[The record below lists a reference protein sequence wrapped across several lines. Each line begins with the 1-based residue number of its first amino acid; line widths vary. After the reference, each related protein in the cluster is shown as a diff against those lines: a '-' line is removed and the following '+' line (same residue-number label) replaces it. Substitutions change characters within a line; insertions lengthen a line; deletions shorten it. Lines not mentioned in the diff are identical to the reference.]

1 MDEKKALEISDKLF
15 SVVHF
20 LELPHDDINKTV
32 CVPRRWGDAK
42 GKNIMRHIKYP
53 IEDAYQT
60 EIRVRKQEKPSKD
73 WGTYEVVEL
82 AVVGSYE
89 DAESEIAKRNK
100 RETAKKKKYASK
112 VKDTK
117 KLGTTMKAQTKK
129 RNITKEK
136 MHENVELA
144 KKYQLLFGGEDDPKT
159 TKTQTN
165 FNEGYSTSNNTH
177 NHRTNGQAYC
187 CKEYP
192 GVFSN
197 PWHNQNCFY
206 KPRLTEGFKIY
217 INGIDVNTYPHISVH
232 IVPTIIEPCNHNN
245 LAQIPPQYCQNFN
258 HLPSGLFIPGPSTQ
272 PVFNQGIRVRS
283 QINEENNSQMRKDPS
298 SGQMTEKTNN
308 RNSSYTQTENDSNV
322 SQQVQ
327 TNRTSNS
334 ESQTESCATNI
345 VTEKTNN
352 RNSSYTQTD
361 IDSNVSQKIQ
371 TNKTSNSES
380 QTESCATDIVTEKTN
395 NRKRS
400 YTQTENDSNV
410 SQQVQTNKSSNS
422 ESQTGSFATN
432 IVTEKTNNRNS
443 SYTQTENDS
452 NVSQQVQTN
461 KSSNSESQTGSF
473 ATNIVT
479 EKTNNRNSSYTQTEN
494 DSNVSQHSQQVQ
506 TNKTSNSES
515 QTGSCFSPILTDK
528 TNNSNSS
535 QTENDSNQISEK
547 AIQNKRKNKSHT
559 ASASTTSTEFNSRQ
573 NPENGTN
580 NGERR
585 SETPVNRQ
593 QSTDKISSQTPT
605 PLNSNPLQS
614 QSNTSHPTVRK
625 NIPDNTK
632 NKLPHQRRIS
642 SNMTPIEQTQY
653 LYISRSSTSQAVI
666 NISRNSEEQI
676 RRNEGNKLPMHG
688 QYYSNKQTDKHV
700 PSSRYNTHAPPV
712 LRVENNRNSE
722 KGPTERK
729 SYSTLPSHA
738 SETQAN
744 LSPRPVERE
753 RDTCNPQFR
762 IHDTTIRQLGSNNK
776 RKSSGVEPQTCD
788 PKRVQIVA
796 RAQPTN
802 HAGQVTNTNT
812 RPLFPPPLIEIP
824 YSPRLKV
831 NGQPLSENRHSNQ
844 RKDVHEKANEQS
856 HMHVQNHCNVNQKEV
871 QGNAGE
877 NNSIRIVN
885 SFSVSSDRNGHYNHE
900 ETPPPSIPLDL
911 QNYRTMGRN
920 LFSLLERQIYK
931 RT

>member
-112 VKDTK
+112 VKGKDTK

-298 SGQMTEKTNN
+298 SGQM
-308 RNSSYTQTENDSNV
+308 
-322 SQQVQ
+322 
-327 TNRTSNS
+327 
-334 ESQTESCATNI
+334 
-345 VTEKTNN
+345 
-352 RNSSYTQTD
+352 
-361 IDSNVSQKIQ
+361 
-371 TNKTSNSES
+371 
-380 QTESCATDIVTEKTN
+380 
-395 NRKRS
+395 
-400 YTQTENDSNV
+400 
-410 SQQVQTNKSSNS
+410 
-422 ESQTGSFATN
+422 
-432 IVTEKTNNRNS
+432 TEKTNNRNS

>member
-112 VKDTK
+112 VKGKDTK

-308 RNSSYTQTENDSNV
+308 RNS
-322 SQQVQ
+322 
-327 TNRTSNS
+327 
-334 ESQTESCATNI
+334 
-345 VTEKTNN
+345 
-352 RNSSYTQTD
+352 
-361 IDSNVSQKIQ
+361 
-371 TNKTSNSES
+371 
-380 QTESCATDIVTEKTN
+380 
-395 NRKRS
+395 S